1 MFRFWL
7 SALANAAAWYAF
19 LDWARG
25 QAEGQIDRMQQ
36 EAFDTPGAAAPILPA
51 VFVTGAGVLLGH
63 SLLSRALRLGAW
75 RAWFSLIL
83 GGAAGAA
90 ILVARQQQ

>member
-19 LDWARG
+19 LDWGRR

-36 EAFDTPGAAAPILPA
+36 EAFDTPGAAAPIPPA

-63 SLLSRALRLGAW
+63 ALLSRALRLGAW
-75 RAWFSLIL
+75 RAWLSLIL
-83 GGAAGAA
+83 GGAAGA
-90 ILVARQQQ
+90 IVFVARRQQ